1 LAKDDVTSRCP
12 KLAPLPGPDALA
24 TVLRRPRSYQNHGAT
39 RHSDRHPRDVDQA
52 VDPMPQEIPDSN
64 SEVFAEHAKMGKKT
78 LYVMLEVAGMST
90 TPPMV

>member
-1 LAKDDVTSRCP
+1 
-12 KLAPLPGPDALA
+12 
-24 TVLRRPRSYQNHGAT
+24 
-39 RHSDRHPRDVDQA
+39 
-52 VDPMPQEIPDSN
+52 MPQEIPDSN